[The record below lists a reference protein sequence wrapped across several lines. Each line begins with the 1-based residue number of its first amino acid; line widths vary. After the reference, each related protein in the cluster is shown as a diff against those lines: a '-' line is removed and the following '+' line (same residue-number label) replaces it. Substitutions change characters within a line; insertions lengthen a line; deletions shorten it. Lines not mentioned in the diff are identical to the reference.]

1 MARTTIPGSLG
12 LPYVGETVALFS
24 DPLGYVAKRRA
35 RYGMAFKTQ
44 LLDGRP
50 AVVLPGAPAQ
60 QLVLVSG
67 GAHSPFRARMGYRT
81 LEPFLGSSLLQLD
94 GMPHRLQRKLVTPA
108 FQAHNYA
115 EYLARINRACEAV
128 VAGWPQDGQRWFYDD
143 AHAIAL
149 RVSTALVIGVES
161 GADQGEG
168 GPGEGGPGEGGPG
181 EGGNW
186 TRRTRHG
193 RRQGSRPAA
202 EHALRWD
209 RRSPAP

>member
-67 GAHSPFRARMGYRT
+67 GAHSPFVNSCLKVGSCALCVQRPVGRAVHRAM
-81 LEPFLGSSLLQLD
+81 LGR
-94 GMPHRLQRKLVTPA
+94 PHP
-108 FQAHNYA
+108 
-115 EYLARINRACEAV
+115 
-128 VAGWPQDGQRWFYDD
+128 
-143 AHAIAL
+143 
-149 RVSTALVIGVES
+149 
-161 GADQGEG
+161 
-168 GPGEGGPGEGGPG
+168 
-181 EGGNW
+181 
-186 TRRTRHG
+186 
-193 RRQGSRPAA
+193 
-202 EHALRWD
+202 
-209 RRSPAP
+209 